1 MDTGEYQMN
10 LAQLSAI
17 VADEAK
23 AFAYVEALRW
33 PDGPYCPHCGA
44 TDRIYVLEG
53 VKDKKG
59 RVRPGLKKCGHCRK
73 QFTVRVGSIFEDS
86 PIPLGKWILAI
97 HLMCS
102 SKKGISANQL
112 KRELGVS
119 YQTAWFLTHR
129 VRLAMTQDPLRSL
142 LGTGP
147 DAIVEIDETYVGG
160 KPKNNKHR
168 NKTAA
173 AGKKVAVMTL
183 IDRAGDARQFVVP
196 NTRKATLEAIAKP
209 IVDKSATIM
218 TDAHLSYEDLGEH
231 FHAHHAVDHSR
242 HYVRSVILHTNF
254 AESYHSLLKRGI
266 IGTFHHVSERHL
278 HRYLKEFEFRWN
290 SRKSTDGERTEAAI
304 FATGGKRLTLRPL
317 KATPKGTIAQMFPAS
332 A

>member
-1 MDTGEYQMN
+1 MN
-10 LAQLSAI
+10 LAQLAAI

-23 AFAYVEALRW
+23 AFAYVEAQRW
-33 PDGPYCPHCGA
+33 PDGPTCPHCGA
-44 TDRIYVLEG
+44 CDRIYVLDG

-59 RVRPGLKKCGHCRK
+59 RVRHGLKKCGHCRK

-86 PIPLGKWILAI
+86 PIPLGKWILAT

-142 LGTGP
+142 LGQGGG
-147 DAIVEIDETYVGG
+147 IVEIDETYVGG
-160 KPKNNKHR
+160 KPKNNLHR
-168 NKTAA
+168 NKTRA

-183 IDRAGDARQFVVP
+183 IDREGDARQFVVP

-218 TDAHLSYEDLGEH
+218 TDAYLSYEDLDQH
-231 FHAHHAVDHSR
+231 FHAHHMVDHSR
-242 HYVRSVILHTNF
+242 HFVRSVILHTNF

-266 IGTFHHVSERHL
+266 IGTFHHISEKHL
-278 HRYLKEFEFRWN
+278 PRYLKEFEFRWN
-290 SRKSTDGERTEAAI
+290 SRHAGDGERTAAAI
-304 FATGGKRLTLRPL
+304 KATEGKRLTYRPL
-317 KATPKGTIAQMFPAS
+317 KATPTGTIAQMFPAK

>member
-1 MDTGEYQMN
+1 MN

-17 VADEAK
+17 IADEAK
-23 AFAYVEALRW
+23 AFEFVEAQRW
-33 PDGPYCPHCGA
+33 PDGPFCPHCGA
-44 TDRIYVLEG
+44 TDRIYVLAG

-59 RVRPGLKKCGHCRK
+59 RVRHGLKKCGDCRK

-129 VRLAMTQDPLRSL
+129 VRLAMTQDPLKSL
-142 LGTGP
+142 LGQDGG
-147 DAIVEIDETYVGG
+147 IVEIDETYVGG
-160 KPKNNKHR
+160 QPKNNLHR
-168 NKTAA
+168 NKTKA

-183 IDRAGDARQFVVP
+183 IDRDGDARQFVVP
-196 NTRKATLEAIAKP
+196 DTGKRTLQAIAKP
-209 IVDKSATIM
+209 LVDKSAVII
-218 TDAHLSYEDLGEH
+218 TDGHLGYAGLDQH
-231 FHAHHAVDHSR
+231 FQAHHSVDHSK
-242 HYVRSVILHTNF
+242 HFVRSVILHTNF

-266 IGTFHHVSERHL
+266 IGSFHHVSEKHL

-290 SRKSTDGERTEAAI
+290 SRKITDGERTEAAI
-304 FATGGKRLTLRPL
+304 RATEGKRLTYRPL
-317 KATPKGTIAQMFPAS
+317 KATKPGTLAPLFPAN